1 MLGRLQNTCLSSAG
15 DADHLISQTRCTII
29 LIILLLP
36 FCLIH
41 KLQSFVLCVLC
52 AAMTLV
58 LLELSLSQTL
68 PVDSMSFLC
77 NICSFLC
84 LENRLKGKTVIGGS
98 ILAKVSVTSAS
109 FRTTFKRGALLLDE
123 VLRSDSYLRK
133 DRGPHTLI
141 HILSLQCHITFSILC
156 KTTSNG
162 KNKVRKTALAL
173 V

>member
-1 MLGRLQNTCLSSAG
+1 MCALCSNDS
-15 DADHLISQTRCTII
+15 DASRAESQSNPACR
-29 LIILLLP
+29 
-36 FCLIH
+36 FH
-41 KLQSFVLCVLC
+41 VL
-52 AAMTLV
+52 
-58 LLELSLSQTL
+58 
-68 PVDSMSFLC
+68 LC

-141 HILSLQCHITFSILC
+141 HILFLQCHITFSILC

>member
-1 MLGRLQNTCLSSAG
+1 MCALCSNDSGASRAE
-15 DADHLISQTRCTII
+15 SQSNPACR
-29 LIILLLP
+29 
-36 FCLIH
+36 FH
-41 KLQSFVLCVLC
+41 VL
-52 AAMTLV
+52 
-58 LLELSLSQTL
+58 
-68 PVDSMSFLC
+68 LC